1 LGEPQRSQRHRSQL
15 LIEAIMARG
24 PHWRRR
30 RNGTWTILSEN
41 RTPVLENPSCK
52 MRLSERGGHMGRGF
66 TLVELLVVIAI
77 IGVLVALL
85 LPAIQAAREAARR
98 SDCQN
103 NLKNLTLAAINFESA
118 RRYFSPAAQNRTGNP
133 AGGAKPPLARHNGIT
148 LLLPYFEQ
156 GNKLSQID
164 LDYDWNATSPVN
176 NIVATQVDLG
186 GILIC
191 PSSTA
196 PEEDRDATDYN
207 AAVRVD
213 ISSLGGLVSAGL
225 LDNKNGLPATDRVWD
240 NVLQDD
246 FLNMNDPTKS
256 DRRRTRSA
264 EVTDGLSNTW
274 MYLEDAGKPFV
285 FGVYNNIAY
294 SGERVSGVN
303 NLFRWASPSTWISI
317 NGYCNASQMV
327 NCNNVNNP
335 YSFHPG
341 SILISSADGHVDI
354 VNEDVSPNV
363 FCAHITM
370 QGEEVVE

>member
-1 LGEPQRSQRHRSQL
+1 
-15 LIEAIMARG
+15 MARG
-24 PHWRRR
+24 PHSRRR
-30 RNGTWTILSEN
+30 ESGFSDLRTPKWTILSEN
-41 RTPVLENPSCK
+41 RIPALKKPLCK
-52 MRLSERGGHMGRGF
+52 VRLSERRGHVRNGF

-118 RRYFSPAAQNRTGNP
+118 RRHFSPAAQNRTGNP
-133 AGGAKPPLARHNGIT
+133 PSGKPPLARHNGIT

-176 NIVATQVDLG
+176 NEAATQVDLG

-213 ISSLGGLVSAGL
+213 IGSLGPLVTAGL
-225 LDNKNGLPATDRVWD
+225 LDNKNGLPGTDRAWD
-240 NVLQDD
+240 NLLDR
-246 FLNMNDPTKS
+246 KS
-256 DRRRTRSA
+256 
-264 EVTDGLSNTW
+264 
-274 MYLEDAGKPFV
+274 
-285 FGVYNNIAY
+285 
-294 SGERVSGVN
+294 
-303 NLFRWASPSTWISI
+303 
-317 NGYCNASQMV
+317 
-327 NCNNVNNP
+327 
-335 YSFHPG
+335 
-341 SILISSADGHVDI
+341 
-354 VNEDVSPNV
+354 
-363 FCAHITM
+363 
-370 QGEEVVE
+370 VV

>member
-1 LGEPQRSQRHRSQL
+1 
-15 LIEAIMARG
+15 
-24 PHWRRR
+24 
-30 RNGTWTILSEN
+30 
-41 RTPVLENPSCK
+41 
-52 MRLSERGGHMGRGF
+52 
-66 TLVELLVVIAI
+66 VVIAI

-118 RRYFSPAAQNRTGNP
+118 RRYFAPAAQNRTGNP
-133 AGGAKPPLARHNGIT
+133 ASGAKPPLARHNGIT

-176 NIVATQVDLG
+176 NQAATQVDLG

-196 PEEDRDATDYN
+196 PEEGRDATDYN
-207 AAVRVD
+207 AVVRVD
-213 ISSLGGLVSAGL
+213 IGLLGPLVTAGL
-225 LDNKNGLPATDRVWD
+225 LDNKNGLPGTDRVWD
-240 NVLQDD
+240 NLLQDD

-256 DRRRTRSA
+256 DRRRTRAA

-285 FGVYNNIAY
+285 FGNYNNVIY
-294 SGERVSGVN
+294 NGERLGTGDN
-303 NLFRWASPSTWISI
+303 NRFRWANPSTWISI
-317 NGYCNASQMV
+317 NGYCNTSQMV

-335 YSFHPG
+335 YSFHPDL
-341 SILISSADGHVDI
+341 ILISSADGHVNI
-354 VNEDVSPNV
+354 INQDVSPKV
-363 FCAHITM
+363 FCARVTM
-370 QGEEVVE
+370 AGEEVVE